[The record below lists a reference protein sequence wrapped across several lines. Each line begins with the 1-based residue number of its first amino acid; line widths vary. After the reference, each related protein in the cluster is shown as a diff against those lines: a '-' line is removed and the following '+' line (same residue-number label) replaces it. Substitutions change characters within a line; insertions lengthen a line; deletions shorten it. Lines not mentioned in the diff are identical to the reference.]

1 MKENKKSPSN
11 TVRKYSLFS
20 GCLIP
25 SRYPSIEVASR
36 KVLERLDIEL
46 FELRDTTCCPNQ
58 MAIKSS
64 DEELWKTMAARNLAI
79 GELNGYDI
87 LTLCNGCYNTLKT
100 VNSELINSDL
110 LKEKINKELEKV
122 ELKFY
127 GNLKVKHIL
136 QVLHDDINSTEIEK
150 SIVRYCEDLKIAVHY
165 GCHVVRPEDNMGFDD
180 PDHPV
185 KLDNL
190 VELIGAKSIDYPEKL
205 ECCGGGLKISSTE
218 NAVTFARTKLNQI
231 QEKGADCI
239 VVICP
244 YCRAQLES
252 SIIEMEETYNE
263 KIEIPIFYYTELL
276 GLAMGFSP
284 DELLLNLPDINF
296 EAKQLLISKI
306 TSNQI
311 ESSELYDDIVTKEQ
325 LKICSE
331 CLACADDCSTATVT
345 DYRPDEI
352 IKLALE
358 GKLDELLARDDIW
371 YCMNCHEC
379 IDQCPQGFGM
389 VKLIFRLK
397 NLAIERGIC
406 PEVIV
411 NRDTELAKSGFAFEP
426 NDKLRKE
433 LGLPKIKSA
442 DPQDLSELMS
452 GSSVEKTKKEREKK

>member
-1 MKENKKSPSN
+1 MFNR
-11 TVRKYSLFS
+11 VRKYSLFS

-25 SRYPSIEVASR
+25 SRYPSIEAASR

-64 DEELWKTMAARNLAI
+64 DDVLWKTMATRNLAI

-100 VNSELINSDL
+100 VNSELINSDK
-110 LKEKINKELEKV
+110 LKEKVNKELEKV
-122 ELKFY
+122 DLKFN

-150 SIVRYCEDLKIAVHY
+150 SVVYNCEDLKIAVHY

-180 PDHPV
+180 HDHPV

-190 VELIGAKSIDYPEKL
+190 VELLGAKSIDYSEKY
-205 ECCGGGLKISSTE
+205 ECCGGGLKIASTE
-218 NAVTFARTKLNQI
+218 NAVTFARTKLKQI
-231 QEKGADCI
+231 QEKSADCI

-252 SIIEMEETYNE
+252 SIIEIEETYNE
-263 KIEIPIFYYTELL
+263 EIKIPIFYYTELL

-284 DELLLNLPDINF
+284 DELLLNLPDVNF
-296 EAKQLLISKI
+296 EAKQLLITKI
-306 TSNQI
+306 TGKKTA
-311 ESSELYDDIVTKEQ
+311 SSELYDDIVTKEQ

-352 IKLALE
+352 IQLALD

-411 NRDTELAKSGFAFEP
+411 NRDSELTESGFAFKP

-442 DPQDLSELMS
+442 DPQDLSELIS
-452 GSSVEKTKKEREKK
+452 GSNVEKTKKDREKK